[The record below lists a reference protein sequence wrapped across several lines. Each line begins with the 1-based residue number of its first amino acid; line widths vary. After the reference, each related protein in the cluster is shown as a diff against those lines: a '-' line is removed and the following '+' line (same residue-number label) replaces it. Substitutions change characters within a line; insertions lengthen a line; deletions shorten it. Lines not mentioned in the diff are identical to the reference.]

1 MDFLMTPTGLGL
13 VFGVVVL
20 LVIIG
25 ALTRYRKCKSN
36 EALVIY
42 GQTWRKKDKDGKRSA
57 KVIHGG
63 AAFVLPVIQG
73 CDVLNLDPITVQ
85 CNQDDALSKQ
95 NIRVRIPMNVMVAV
109 SKNPEIMQNAAERIL
124 GYNSQKITD
133 LVKDIVHGQLRGIIA
148 KMDIEEFNS
157 DRDKLKQSI
166 QEEVEP
172 ELNKIG
178 LSCININI
186 SNIDDEAN
194 YIVNL
199 GKRAAARAENES
211 QADIEEQE
219 KLGAIRI
226 AEQKREKETKVAET
240 EKQKAITISETL
252 KDKET
257 QVAENDKERIIKT
270 TETNNLKDIE
280 VARSIANR
288 ESEVADAKATLEINK
303 AKAQFRQEQESAQ
316 AENEKEASV
325 AEIESQRVIRI
336 ANAEKL
342 AQLGNN
348 KAKEDVAKSEAEL
361 KIAQA
366 EAAKKS
372 GEAEVASLAEVEKK
386 RQITQKEIEESRAK
400 ATEAALKAS
409 QLVPTE
415 IAKEKAI
422 LEAETVSEKAK
433 REAKGKAEATIE
445 LAKAEAESIRIKMEA
460 EAQGQKAKLLAEA
473 EGIKSKALAEAEGFE
488 AMVKAAESNPAI
500 AIQYK
505 MVDRWE
511 GIVEQQVK
519 AVENIK
525 LGNVTVYDGG
535 TGAAG
540 NFVDSLVKNLVPS
553 LGVLNEMPLPNKIK
567 EFLETGS
574 EEVKN
579 KKSVEG
585 FEKIESKSKK

>member
-109 SKNPEIMQNAAERIL
+109 SKSPEIMQNAAERIL

-148 KMDIEEFNS
+148 KMDIEELNS

-252 KDKET
+252 RDKET
-257 QVAENDKERIIKT
+257 KVAENDKERIIKT

-525 LGNVTVYDGG
+525 LG
-535 TGAAG
+535 
-540 NFVDSLVKNLVPS
+540 
-553 LGVLNEMPLPNKIK
+553 
-567 EFLETGS
+567 
-574 EEVKN
+574 
-579 KKSVEG
+579 
-585 FEKIESKSKK
+585 

>member
-63 AAFVLPVIQG
+63 AAFVLLVIQG

-109 SKNPEIMQNAAERIL
+109 SKNPEIMQNSAERIL

-148 KMDIEEFNS
+148 KMDIEELNS

-240 EKQKAITISETL
+240 EK
-252 KDKET
+252 
-257 QVAENDKERIIKT
+257 
-270 TETNNLKDIE
+270 TESYYNL
-280 VARSIANR
+280 
-288 ESEVADAKATLEINK
+288 
-303 AKAQFRQEQESAQ
+303 
-316 AENEKEASV
+316 
-325 AEIESQRVIRI
+325 
-336 ANAEKL
+336 
-342 AQLGNN
+342 
-348 KAKEDVAKSEAEL
+348 
-361 KIAQA
+361 
-366 EAAKKS
+366 
-372 GEAEVASLAEVEKK
+372 
-386 RQITQKEIEESRAK
+386 
-400 ATEAALKAS
+400 
-409 QLVPTE
+409 
-415 IAKEKAI
+415 
-422 LEAETVSEKAK
+422 
-433 REAKGKAEATIE
+433 
-445 LAKAEAESIRIKMEA
+445 
-460 EAQGQKAKLLAEA
+460 
-473 EGIKSKALAEAEGFE
+473 
-488 AMVKAAESNPAI
+488 
-500 AIQYK
+500 
-505 MVDRWE
+505 
-511 GIVEQQVK
+511 
-519 AVENIK
+519 
-525 LGNVTVYDGG
+525 
-535 TGAAG
+535 
-540 NFVDSLVKNLVPS
+540 
-553 LGVLNEMPLPNKIK
+553 
-567 EFLETGS
+567 
-574 EEVKN
+574 
-579 KKSVEG
+579 
-585 FEKIESKSKK
+585 